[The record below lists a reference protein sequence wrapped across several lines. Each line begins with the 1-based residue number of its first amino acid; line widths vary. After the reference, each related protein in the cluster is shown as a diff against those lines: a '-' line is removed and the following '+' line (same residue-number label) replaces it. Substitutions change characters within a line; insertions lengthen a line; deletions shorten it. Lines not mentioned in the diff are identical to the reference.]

1 MKLSLE
7 DERERL
13 AAYKTTAEHFRGRE
27 GGSER
32 IARLHQQRKLVT
44 ALEQLE
50 QARNDLYA
58 QSEAFNSAI
67 NFALSPDA
75 NLEGMLFLSLWRE
88 GDWEGLAKEFP
99 EFKQQEVGNE

>member
-1 MKLSLE
+1 MAVLNLE
-7 DERERL
+7 EERERL
-13 AAYKTTAEHFRGRE
+13 QSLIDDPEQFGPFGGRL
-27 GGSER
+27 S
-32 IARLHQQRKLVT
+32 AQMKLVQ

-50 QARNDLYA
+50 HTRNDLYR

-88 GDWEGLAKEFP
+88 GDWAGLAKEFP
-99 EFKQQEVGNE
+99 EFKQQEVG